1 MKKEMG
7 RTNNMN
13 LTSVEELITEDFGV
27 PGSAERNA
35 YDMECDAFIIGEQL
49 KAERARAGL
58 TQEQLAEKVGSK
70 KSFISRIE
78 NGRADIVRAP
88 APTGPLW
95 WQGVLK
101 NGLF

>member
-1 MKKEMG
+1 MKK
-7 RTNNMN
+7 TKMN
-13 LTSVEELITEDFGV
+13 LIPVEDLIAEDFGV

-78 NGRADIVRAP
+78 NGRADIQISTLVKLFHGLGRKVSVRII
-88 APTGPLW
+88 
-95 WQGVLK
+95 
-101 NGLF
+101 